1 LDNKIR
7 ERLSFS
13 TSSKIKHIAMGADQ
27 RKYHRLGLRLPVWLS
42 RRNGEHPIA
51 SETLNIS
58 TEGFYC
64 TTSEPFA
71 PGERLRCRIS
81 LPDDRTSHKEAG
93 LYLDADVEVLRVT
106 VTAQRDSGFGIACR
120 IREYR
125 LLPRHEAE
133 SGAAL

>member
-1 LDNKIR
+1 
-7 ERLSFS
+7 
-13 TSSKIKHIAMGADQ
+13 MGADQ
-27 RKYHRLGLRLPVWLS
+27 RKFHRLGLRLPVWLS

-71 PGERLRCRIS
+71 PGERLRCRIT
-81 LPDDRTSHKEAG
+81 LPEDRVSNKETG

-106 VTAQRDSGFGIACR
+106 VDAQHEGGFGVACR
-120 IREYR
+120 IREYHLR
-125 LLPRHEAE
+125 SRNEVE
-133 SGAAL
+133 STPPELGF

>member
-1 LDNKIR
+1 
-7 ERLSFS
+7 
-13 TSSKIKHIAMGADQ
+13 MGADQ
-27 RKYHRLGLRLPVWLS
+27 RKFHRLALRLPLWLS
-42 RRNGEHPIA
+42 RRNDEHPIA

-81 LPDDRTSHKEAG
+81 LPDDRASNKEAG
-93 LYLDADVEVLRVT
+93 LYLDADVEVLRVS
-106 VTAQRDSGFGIACR
+106 VPAQRDAGFGIACR

-125 LLPRHEAE
+125 LLPRNEALAT
-133 SGAAL
+133 SS

>member
-1 LDNKIR
+1 
-7 ERLSFS
+7 
-13 TSSKIKHIAMGADQ
+13 MGADQ
-27 RKYHRLGLRLPVWLS
+27 RKFHRLGLRLPVWLS
-42 RRNGEHPIA
+42 RRNGEQPIA

-71 PGERLRCRIS
+71 PGERLLCRIS
-81 LPDDRTSHKEAG
+81 LPEERASNKETG

-106 VTAQRDSGFGIACR
+106 VEAQREAGFGIACR

-125 LLPRHEAE
+125 LRSRQEAE
-133 SGAAL
+133 SVLMKSGF

>member
-1 LDNKIR
+1 
-7 ERLSFS
+7 
-13 TSSKIKHIAMGADQ
+13 MGADQ
-27 RKYHRLGLRLPVWLS
+27 RKFHRLGLRLPVWLS

-71 PGERLRCRIS
+71 PGETLRCRIS
-81 LPDDRTSHKEAG
+81 LPDDRTSHKEAGHKEAG

-106 VTAQRDSGFGIACR
+106 VGAQSDSGFGIACR

-133 SGAAL
+133 SGASL